1 MSTRSLSSKYVTFL
15 NTVDPEGR
23 NEHEL
28 YLDNMS
34 PTVWAQYGS
43 ISYSADA
50 DTGEHY
56 TVAFPEWAQKPF
68 NLGDFRRGARFAN
81 SLTNGEVLSKKEET
95 SGGFTYDVYEV
106 RLSPESEKG
115 MYDMAEETPT
125 RTGDEGFVVAN
136 NDEWIKAAYY
146 DPKGG
151 GTESYWVYPTGP
163 FDQPNVSV
171 LDPDTGDV
179 TNADDQPLATY
190 NPNDPTSTLDTPG
203 APPGAA
209 PTWCPS
215 QVGEKA
221 CKTVTPFNLPLTA
234 GVDYKDALP
243 GEREHGRPG
252 EDALPVGHVRHG
264 RQRRRGPRHARAAA
278 CRATTSCGSGA
289 TTTAVSPTRRRTR
302 WRSRPSATSRRIRP
316 SRGSIPWLGF
326 RLAVIGDIG

>member
-1 MSTRSLSSKYVTFL
+1 MRHHRFALVGLLLALAVAVTACSSDSDETTTAATDTTTTLPVEERGVVTIRMAKVGDPGNKSVGVVQTFGGPQGQFIDPPEGTGIYKTCDDAPAAPPPCLTVGSVDYEYGIGEYEVTVEQYVTFL

-43 ISYSADA
+43 ISFSTDA

-56 TVAFPEWAQKPF
+56 TVAFPQWAQKPF

-81 SLTNGEVLSKKEET
+81 SLTSGDVLSKKQDT

-106 RLSPESEKG
+106 RLSPETEKG

-151 GTESYWVYPTGP
+151 GTESYW
-163 FDQPNVSV
+163 
-171 LDPDTGDV
+171 
-179 TNADDQPLATY
+179 A
-190 NPNDPTSTLDTPG
+190 
-203 APPGAA
+203 
-209 PTWCPS
+209 
-215 QVGEKA
+215 
-221 CKTVTPFNLPLTA
+221 
-234 GVDYKDALP
+234 
-243 GEREHGRPG
+243 
-252 EDALPVGHVRHG
+252 
-264 RQRRRGPRHARAAA
+264 
-278 CRATTSCGSGA
+278 
-289 TTTAVSPTRRRTR
+289 
-302 WRSRPSATSRRIRP
+302 
-316 SRGSIPWLGF
+316 
-326 RLAVIGDIG
+326 